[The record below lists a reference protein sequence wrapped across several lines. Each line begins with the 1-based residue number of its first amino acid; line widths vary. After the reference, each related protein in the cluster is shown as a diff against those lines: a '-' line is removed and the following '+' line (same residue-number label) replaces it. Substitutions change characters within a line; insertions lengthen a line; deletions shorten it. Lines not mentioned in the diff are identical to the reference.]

1 MTLQKH
7 YYTYTLVD
15 LVTKE
20 PVGWNSVVAGTE
32 EQAIEQALI
41 YFDSNWDENT
51 DYIIDESSFVKQ
63 TDDEMEKLMWYTA

>member
-15 LVTKE
+15 LVTKK
-20 PVGWNSVVAGTE
+20 PVGWNSVVAGSE

-63 TDDEMEKLMWYTA
+63 TDDEMEKLMWYTS